1 MIALVDYGGGN
12 LKSVANAIHALGYE
26 FTLTSDPKEILSAHA
41 VILPGVGAAADTVA
55 GLRAKGLDEAIK
67 ELVKRDIPL
76 LAICVGMQVLFDS
89 TEEGG
94 QTKCLGILAGEVK
107 RLPDGVKIP
116 QMGWNQLK
124 QRVSHPLFE
133 GIPDGTDFYFVHSY
147 YASPADRNIIGATTD
162 YGVDFCSLVINKR
175 LIATQFH
182 PEKSGSYGLKLYQ
195 NFFKMALGDKK

>member
-12 LKSVANAIHALGYE
+12 LKSVANAIYALGYE
-26 FTLTSDPKEILSAHA
+26 FTLTSDPKELLSAQA

-55 GLRAKGLDEAIK
+55 GLKAKGLDEAIK

-89 TEEGG
+89 TEEGNKA
-94 QTKCLGILAGEVK
+94 KCLGILKGKVK

-124 QRVSHPLFE
+124 QRVSHPIFE
-133 GIPDGTDFYFVHSY
+133 GIPDGADFYFVHSY
-147 YASPADRNIIGATTD
+147 YASPADKHIIGATTD
-162 YGVDFCSLVINKR
+162 YGVDFCSLVISKR

>member
-26 FTLTSDPKEILSAHA
+26 FKLTSSPEEILAAEA
-41 VILPGVGAAADTVA
+41 VILPGVGAAADTMA
-55 GLRAKGLDEAIK
+55 GLQSRGLDKAIK
-67 ELVKRDIPL
+67 ELVERDIPM
-76 LAICVGMQVLFDS
+76 LAICVGMQVLFDY
-89 TEEGG
+89 TAEGDN
-94 QTKCLGILAGEVK
+94 TKCLGILKGDVK
-107 RLPDGVKIP
+107 RLPEGLKIP

-124 QRVSHPLFE
+124 QRVSHPIFE

-147 YASPADRNIIGATTD
+147 YASPADPGIIGATTD
-162 YGVDFCSLVINKR
+162 YGVDFCSLVISKR